1 MASPAQIEANRRN
14 SLCSTG
20 PTSVA
25 GKVVSRFN
33 ALKSGIDAKHLILPG
48 EDPAELENLST
59 NYHLQFLPGS
69 PVEQF
74 LVDSLTHADWKL
86 RRLRKREAQLSTP
99 AAGEPVDEKQLDR
112 LDRQINTTQRAW
124 FRSLHELFKQI
135 PARIEKELAEL
146 EAARASNS
154 SSAEEAA
161 QIAEE
166 IGFVP
171 PKPEPATPPRPQMS
185 PAAPPARN
193 QEPKINLALRL

>member
-14 SLCSTG
+14 SLRSTG

-25 GKVVSRFN
+25 GKAVSRFN
-33 ALKSGIDAKHLILPG
+33 ALKSGIDAKSLILPG

-86 RRLRKREAQLSTP
+86 RNREAQISTP
-99 AAGEPVDEKQLDR
+99 VAGEPVDEKQLDR
-112 LDRQINTTQRAW
+112 LDRQIGATQRAW

-154 SSAEEAA
+154 SSPEEAA

-171 PKPEPATPPRPQMS
+171 PKPESAPPPRPQIV